1 MKVALVDDEPLA
13 RELLHRML
21 RAHADVEV
29 AGEAADGASALALVR
44 AQRIDAVFLDIEMPG
59 GGGFDVLAALER
71 PPLVVFVTAHGH
83 YAVRAFDVE
92 AVDYLTKPFDED
104 RLATALDRLR
114 ARLAAPEPPAM
125 IGTRARIAVRDG
137 DATVLIALDDIECVE
152 AAGKLVQL
160 QLATGKTQS
169 ARETLADLEHRLD
182 PARFVRI
189 HRSLIVNLDHVSVIK
204 PWFAGDQELVLTSGR
219 TVTTGRG
226 YRDRLLA
233 RLQR

>member
-1 MKVALVDDEPLA
+1 
-13 RELLHRML
+13 
-21 RAHADVEV
+21 
-29 AGEAADGASALALVR
+29 
-44 AQRIDAVFLDIEMPG
+44 
-59 GGGFDVLAALER
+59 VLAALEH

-83 YAVRAFDVE
+83 YAVRAFEVE

-104 RLATALDRLR
+104 RLAVSLDRLR
-114 ARLAAPEPPAM
+114 ARLAAPPPPMM

-137 DATVLIALDDIECVE
+137 DATVLVALDDIESVE
-152 AAGKLVQL
+152 AAGKLVEL
-160 QLATGKTQS
+160 RLANGNRQS

-189 HRSLIVNLDHVSVIK
+189 HRSLIVNLDHVSVVK
-204 PWFAGDQELVLTSGR
+204 PWFAGDQELVLSSGR

-233 RLQR
+233 RLKR